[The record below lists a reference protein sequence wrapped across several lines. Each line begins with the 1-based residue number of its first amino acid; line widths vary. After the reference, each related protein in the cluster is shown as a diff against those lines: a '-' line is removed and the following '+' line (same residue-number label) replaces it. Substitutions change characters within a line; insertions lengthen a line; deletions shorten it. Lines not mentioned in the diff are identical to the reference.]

1 MNTNLPFTEKHYL
14 GRNSYGLSRRLV
26 MILFCFIAHFYS
38 EENHQSTGLFLL
50 VGWVTIAISVVL
62 LFIPLYTITLEKGE
76 IQLKTMRNKMVRIPL
91 TMIRQMESIKYSRYH
106 FNNPVFNVRDN
117 GELKF
122 YAEGSTALLLQLEG
136 GNTYRIGVKDP
147 ERLLGAIRK
156 MKEKN

>member
-26 MILFCFIAHFYS
+26 MIIFCFIAHFYS

-91 TMIRQMESIKYSRYH
+91 TMIRQMESVKYSRYH
-106 FNNPVFNVRDN
+106 LNNPVFNVLDN
-117 GELKF
+117 GEHKF

-147 ERLLGAIRK
+147 ERLLREIRK
-156 MKEKN
+156 RKGKN